1 MVDLSRITPQASSA
15 YDRLM
20 QSWGGPLSLTS
31 GYRSPEYNQR
41 VGGAKQSQHMHGN
54 AYDVSTQGMTRDQQ
68 LELIRMAQASGFG
81 GVGVYDGSLHF
92 DVGPQRA
99 WGPDYTRKSLPDWAA
114 SALGVSSG
122 GGADMVSGGD
132 GGDRL
137 MDGYGNNAQP
147 RGLLEML
154 GIQKRDE
161 AAGGETAMP
170 FFQRGSFKDT
180 MGNLAM
186 GLNSLR
192 LTPDPNLAARVSGR
206 QQERKNQA
214 KLNKTT
220 EYLRQ
225 IAPEA
230 ASLVEFGMF
239 SPAEALTFSRD
250 EQMRD
255 IARQASEALQAGD
268 MKTAYALAMQLS
280 PTAFGQAI
288 AQQGM
293 QRKPEVISD
302 GQYTVSYGPD
312 GQPTVTLNQAV
323 IDEQNRQAKIKDD
336 KAKTLP
342 ARLQT
347 VEEEDF
353 AAIDTADAL
362 SQQIGVIAADFGY
375 DPETGSFN
383 GPLQFGPAAAIQSN
397 LARAGVGGQTAQEIR
412 NARLRYERFIKN
424 YVNESLRLNKGTQT
438 EGDAQR
444 AADAID
450 NSATTADAWQAIND
464 LMRINDRA
472 RRIRENA
479 IKSRRERY
487 DAPPVEVPQG
497 WSVVQ

>member
-1 MVDLSRITPQASSA
+1 MTDWRAEARRIAVQNNVDPALFERLVQQESGFNPSA
-15 YDRLM
+15 
-20 QSWGGPLSLTS
+20 
-31 GYRSPEYNQR
+31 RSPVGAQGLTQLMPATARELGVDPNDPMQNLQ
-41 VGGAKQSQHMHGN
+41 GGARYLK
-54 AYDVSTQGMTRDQQ
+54 QQ
-68 LELIRMAQASGFG
+68 LDRFGEVPLALAAYNAGPTRVAKLGRIPNIRETQNYVQAIMG
-81 GVGVYDGSLHF
+81 
-92 DVGPQRA
+92 
-99 WGPDYTRKSLPDWAA
+99 
-114 SALGVSSG
+114 G
-122 GGADMVSGGD
+122 GGADMVGGGD

-161 AAGGETAMP
+161 AAGGETALP
-170 FFQRGSFKDT
+170 FYQRGSFKDT
-180 MGNLAM
+180 MGNLAV

-192 LTPDPNLAARVSGR
+192 LNPDPNLASRVGAGQDRRAS
-206 QQERKNQA
+206 QK

-239 SPAEALTFSRD
+239 SPAEALAFSRD
-250 EQMRD
+250 EQSRE

-280 PTAFGQAI
+280 PTAAGQAI
-288 AQQGM
+288 AQQAM
-293 QRKPEVISD
+293 PRQPEVISG
-302 GQYTVSYGPD
+302 GQYTVNYGQD
-312 GQPTVTLNQAV
+312 GQPIVTANQAV
-323 IDEQNRQAKIKDD
+323 IDEQNRQAQNKSSQ
-336 KAKTLP
+336 AKTLP
-342 ARLQT
+342 SRLQT

-464 LMRINDRA
+464 LMSINDRA